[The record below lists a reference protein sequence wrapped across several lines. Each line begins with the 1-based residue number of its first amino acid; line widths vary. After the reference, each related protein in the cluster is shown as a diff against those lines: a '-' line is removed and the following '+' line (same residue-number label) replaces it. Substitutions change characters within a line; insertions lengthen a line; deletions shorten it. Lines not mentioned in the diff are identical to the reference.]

1 MSRISREHV
10 KAVLTKGQIVRDRP
24 CEATRSD
31 VPPNFDSRELAAV
44 TAAAYVFTDGVMML
58 TDDPS
63 AATDGVLNIGGS
75 SDTPKAHLLCCSS
88 FRQAPPRRAAQERPC
103 NGRQTI
109 RCQGPAF

>member
-1 MSRISREHV
+1 MSRISREHL
-10 KAVLTKGQIVRDRP
+10 KAVLTKGRIVRDRP
-24 CEATRSD
+24 CEATRID

-75 SDTPKAHLLCCSS
+75 SDTP
-88 FRQAPPRRAAQERPC
+88 
-103 NGRQTI
+103 
-109 RCQGPAF
+109 